1 MKKFGPR
8 PWTVGEDR
16 DLIEAVERYGTHRW
30 EAVARF
36 LGTRTGRECQSR
48 WVAWLHPQIRTD
60 EWSQVE
66 DAKLRQLSTLLPAQ
80 WQTIADMFNGS
91 RTAMS
96 CRLRHS
102 FLLENPQKISNQ
114 EGSSTLTKKA
124 GPPQRIS
131 SQEGSSS
138 FTQKAGPPQRI
149 YGNHTTNSQPKSGE
163 KKVFWQRST
172 PRRKIDLGDNSFSNL
187 KKENEKAAM
196 KEKEKEKAAA
206 AAVEEEEKTLAEKEE
221 EKTPAVKEE
230 EKTPALTRALKEED
244 KTPAVKEED
253 KTRALKEEDKTP
265 AVKEEEKTP
274 ALKEEEKTPALK
286 EEDKTPA
293 LKEEE
298 NSQR

>member
-1 MKKFGPR
+1 MKKISAR

-36 LGTRTGRECQSR
+36 LGTRTGRECQNR

-91 RTAMS
+91 RTATS
-96 CRLRHS
+96 CQLRHS

-114 EGSSTLTKKA
+114 EGSSTLTKKP
-124 GPPQRIS
+124 GPPRRIS

-138 FTQKAGPPQRI
+138 FTQKTGPPQ
-149 YGNHTTNSQPKSGE
+149 
-163 KKVFWQRST
+163 
-172 PRRKIDLGDNSFSNL
+172 
-187 KKENEKAAM
+187 
-196 KEKEKEKAAA
+196 
-206 AAVEEEEKTLAEKEE
+206 EED
-221 EKTPAVKEE
+221 KTPAVKEE
-230 EKTPALTRALKEED
+230 EKTPALKEKE
-244 KTPAVKEED
+244 KTPA
-253 KTRALKEEDKTP
+253 L
-265 AVKEEEKTP
+265 KEEEKTP

-286 EEDKTPA
+286 EEEKTPA

-298 NSQR
+298 NSQS